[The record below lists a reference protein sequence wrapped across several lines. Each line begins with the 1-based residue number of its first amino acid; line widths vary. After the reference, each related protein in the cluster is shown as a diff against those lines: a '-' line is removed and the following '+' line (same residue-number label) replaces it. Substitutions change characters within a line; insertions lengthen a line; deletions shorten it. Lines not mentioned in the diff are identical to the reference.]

1 MTEYE
6 LLAYAFG
13 HAAVVWVTGFAAG
26 LAAGFVRR
34 LRDAA

>member
-1 MTEYE
+1 ME
-6 LLAYAFG
+6 LLVYAFG
-13 HAAVVWVTGFAAG
+13 AAGALWIGGFGAG